1 MSVAQPAL
9 VEVRWN
15 GAGPA
20 APAEERLAAALE
32 QFGSRALQR
41 LRRPLE
47 VSVLLCD
54 GAAIRGLNR
63 RYRGLDAP
71 TDVLSFGQLE
81 GAAVP
86 AAGNA
91 VEGSATACAVG
102 GSAAPDS
109 AVTGAARGSAAA
121 CNATAGVAGGN
132 ALPGSAPAPL
142 AGDVVIAVDVAARQA
157 AARGEAPE
165 RELRRL
171 LLHGILHLLG
181 MDHADPP
188 AEDEPMLSL
197 QERMLAELQAQGQV
211 PAPAPRVRQPSP
223 VKGGMRWGS

>member
-20 APAEERLAAALE
+20 AAAEERVAAALE
-32 QFGSRALQR
+32 QFGRRALQR
-41 LRRPLE
+41 LRCPLE

-91 VEGSATACAVG
+91 VEGNGAACAAPG
-102 GSAAPDS
+102 STATDGPARGSPAAGSAAP
-109 AVTGAARGSAAA
+109 AA
-121 CNATAGVAGGN
+121 
-132 ALPGSAPAPL
+132 L

-188 AEDEPMLSL
+188 AADEPMLSL
-197 QERMLAELQAQGQV
+197 QERMLADLQEQEEFSALRL
-211 PAPAPRVRQPSP
+211 APGSRHPS
-223 VKGGMRWGS
+223 REE

>member
-1 MSVAQPAL
+1 MSVAQSVL
-9 VEVRWN
+9 VEVRWS
-15 GAGPA
+15 GARPP

-32 QFGSRALQR
+32 QFGCRALQR

-86 AAGNA
+86 AAG
-91 VEGSATACAVG
+91 
-102 GSAAPDS
+102 
-109 AVTGAARGSAAA
+109 
-121 CNATAGVAGGN
+121 
-132 ALPGSAPAPL
+132 SAPAPL

-157 AARGEAPE
+157 AARGETPE

-197 QERMLAELQAQGQV
+197 QERMLADLQEQEEV
-211 PAPAPRVRQPSP
+211 PAPAPRARQPSP
-223 VKGGMRWGS
+223 VKGGMSGVHREAAR

>member
-1 MSVAQPAL
+1 MTASGPARVDGRRSVKVRRS

-15 GAGPA
+15 GAGRPA
-20 APAEERLAAALE
+20 PGSERLRAALE
-32 QFGSRALQR
+32 RFGDRALER
-41 LRRPLE
+41 LRWPVE

-54 GAAIRGLNR
+54 GAAMRGLNR
-63 RYRGLDAP
+63 RYRGVDAP

-81 GAAVP
+81 GAAP
-86 AAGNA
+86 PGAG
-91 VEGSATACAVG
+91 
-102 GSAAPDS
+102 
-109 AVTGAARGSAAA
+109 GAAAQAA
-121 CNATAGVAGGN
+121 
-132 ALPGSAPAPL
+132 

-171 LLHGILHLLG
+171 LLHGVLHLRG

-197 QERMLAELQAQGQV
+197 QEQLLADLQ
-211 PAPAPRVRQPSP
+211 PAA
-223 VKGGMRWGS
+223 GEE

>member
-1 MSVAQPAL
+1 MSATQHAL

-20 APAEERLAAALE
+20 APSEERLAAALE
-32 QFGSRALQR
+32 QFGCRALQR

-91 VEGSATACAVG
+91 VEDSGAACA
-102 GSAAPDS
+102 
-109 AVTGAARGSAAA
+109 AARSTEA
-121 CNATAGVAGGN
+121 
-132 ALPGSAPAPL
+132 GSAPAPL

-157 AARGEAPE
+157 AARGETPE

-197 QERMLAELQAQGQV
+197 QERMLAELQAQEQV

-223 VKGGMRWGS
+223 VKGGMSGVHREAAR

>member
-1 MSVAQPAL
+1 MRWSGGPPAP
-9 VEVRWN
+9 
-15 GAGPA
+15 GA
-20 APAEERLAAALE
+20 ERRRAALE
-32 QFGSRALQR
+32 RFGRRALQR
-41 LRRPLE
+41 LQRPLE

-54 GAAIRGLNR
+54 GAAIRRLNR
-63 RYRGLDAP
+63 RYRGRDAP

-86 AAGNA
+86 AA
-91 VEGSATACAVG
+91 
-102 GSAAPDS
+102 
-109 AVTGAARGSAAA
+109 
-121 CNATAGVAGGN
+121 AG
-132 ALPGSAPAPL
+132 L

-171 LLHGILHLLG
+171 LLHGMLHLLG

-197 QERMLAELQAQGQV
+197 QERMLADLQEE
-211 PAPAPRVRQPSP
+211 
-223 VKGGMRWGS
+223 

>member
-1 MSVAQPAL
+1 MSAEQPQGGAAAA

-32 QFGSRALQR
+32 QFGCRALQR

-91 VEGSATACAVG
+91 VEGSATACAASG
-102 GSAAPDS
+102 P
-109 AVTGAARGSAAA
+109 ARGSAAA
-121 CNATAGVAGGN
+121 GSTEA
-132 ALPGSAPAPL
+132 GSAPAPL

-197 QERMLAELQAQGQV
+197 QERMLADLQEQEQF
-211 PAPAPRVRQPSP
+211 PAPAPRARQPSP
-223 VKGGMRWGS
+223 VKGGMSGVHREAAR

>member
-1 MSVAQPAL
+1 MSAARQAAL
-9 VEVRWN
+9 VEVRWS
-15 GAGPA
+15 GARPV
-20 APAEERLAAALE
+20 APGAERRRAALE
-32 QFGSRALQR
+32 RFGRRALQR
-41 LRRPLE
+41 LQRPLE

-54 GAAIRGLNR
+54 GAAIRRLNR
-63 RYRGLDAP
+63 RYRGRDAP

-86 AAGNA
+86 AA
-91 VEGSATACAVG
+91 
-102 GSAAPDS
+102 
-109 AVTGAARGSAAA
+109 
-121 CNATAGVAGGN
+121 AG
-132 ALPGSAPAPL
+132 L

-171 LLHGILHLLG
+171 LLHGMLHLLG

-197 QERMLAELQAQGQV
+197 QERMLADLQEE
-211 PAPAPRVRQPSP
+211 
-223 VKGGMRWGS
+223 

>member
-1 MSVAQPAL
+1 MTGPARVEVRGS

-15 GAGPA
+15 GAGRPA
-20 APAEERLAAALE
+20 APGLERLRAALE
-32 QFGSRALQR
+32 RFGNRALER
-41 LRRPLE
+41 LRWPVE

-54 GAAIRGLNR
+54 GAAMRGLNR
-63 RYRGLDAP
+63 RYRAVDAP

-81 GAAVP
+81 GAAP
-86 AAGNA
+86 PGA
-91 VEGSATACAVG
+91 G
-102 GSAAPDS
+102 GSAA
-109 AVTGAARGSAAA
+109 
-121 CNATAGVAGGN
+121 
-132 ALPGSAPAPL
+132 

-171 LLHGILHLLG
+171 LLHGVLHLRG

-197 QERMLAELQAQGQV
+197 QEQLLADLQ
-211 PAPAPRVRQPSP
+211 PAA
-223 VKGGMRWGS
+223 GEE

>member
-1 MSVAQPAL
+1 MSAARQAAQTAL
-9 VEVRWN
+9 VDVRWS
-15 GAGPA
+15 GGPPA
-20 APAEERLAAALE
+20 APDAERRRAALE
-32 QFGSRALQR
+32 RFGRRALQR

-54 GAAIRGLNR
+54 GAAIRRLNR
-63 RYRGLDAP
+63 RYRGRDAP
-71 TDVLSFGQLE
+71 TDVLSFGQFE

-86 AAGNA
+86 AAG
-91 VEGSATACAVG
+91 
-102 GSAAPDS
+102 SAAPG
-109 AVTGAARGSAAA
+109 GAAPAA
-121 CNATAGVAGGN
+121 
-132 ALPGSAPAPL
+132 L

-171 LLHGILHLLG
+171 LLHGMLHLLG

-197 QERMLAELQAQGQV
+197 QERMLADLQEE
-211 PAPAPRVRQPSP
+211 
-223 VKGGMRWGS
+223 

>member
-1 MSVAQPAL
+1 MSVAQPLGGAAAA

-15 GAGPA
+15 GARPA
-20 APAEERLAAALE
+20 APGEERLAAALE
-32 QFGSRALQR
+32 QFGRRALQR

-86 AAGNA
+86 AAGNSVA
-91 VEGSATACAVG
+91 GSGAACATPG
-102 GSAAPDS
+102 STATDGPARGSPAAGSAAP
-109 AVTGAARGSAAA
+109 AA
-121 CNATAGVAGGN
+121 
-132 ALPGSAPAPL
+132 L

-197 QERMLAELQAQGQV
+197 QERMLAEMQEQEEFSALRLASGS
-211 PAPAPRVRQPSP
+211 RHPS
-223 VKGGMRWGS
+223 REE

>member
-1 MSVAQPAL
+1 MSATQHAL
-9 VEVRWN
+9 VEVRWS
-15 GAGPA
+15 GARPA

-32 QFGSRALQR
+32 QFGCRALQR

-81 GAAVP
+81 GATVP
-86 AAGNA
+86 AVGNA
-91 VEGSATACAVG
+91 VEGSGAACVAGDSTAAG
-102 GSAAPDS
+102 GP
-109 AVTGAARGSAAA
+109 ARGSAAA
-121 CNATAGVAGGN
+121 GST
-132 ALPGSAPAPL
+132 LPGSAPAPL

-157 AARGEAPE
+157 AARGETPE

-197 QERMLAELQAQGQV
+197 QERMLAEAQAQEQA

-223 VKGGMRWGS
+223 VKGGMSGVHREAAR